1 MAMDHFEEQIKASLA
16 VYKRQILG
24 VTEDG
29 LWRKNKPPYPHILP
43 AAQRQLNVLPAIREE
58 FWDWFRDSGVAL
70 HSNFHHL
77 NSSQALCFNLFF
89 PLLSDGGR
97 PLGKVLDALRIPGEA
112 ASGAAFEF
120 QPDEAEGTCFD
131 FMIPMASGAR
141 VYFELKY
148 TESSFGKARADTH
161 HVDKFRR
168 IYQPRLHGRFEDSF
182 CCEARFLANYQIVRN
197 IWHLDGESGDRAVF
211 LFPHANRLLRQQE
224 AIIRSCAAEPYNSRV
239 HVVYLE
245 NLLNLL
251 QQDRRCSGV
260 EVASLTEFKSKYFPL
275 DACLPA
281 AGSSAWI

>member
-1 MAMDHFEEQIKASLA
+1 MARDHFEEQIKASLA
-16 VYKRQILG
+16 VYKREVLG

-29 LWRKNKPPYPHILP
+29 LWRKNKRPYPHILP
-43 AAQRQLNVLPAIREE
+43 VAQRRLNVLSAIREE
-58 FWDWFRDSGVAL
+58 FWDWFSDSGVAL

-97 PLGKVLDALRIPGEA
+97 PLGRVLDALRIPGEA
-112 ASGAAFEF
+112 ASSAAFEF

-148 TESSFGKARADTH
+148 TESSFGKARADIH

-211 LFPHANRLLRQQE
+211 LFPHANRLLRQHE
-224 AIIRSCAAEPYNSRV
+224 AIIRSCAAEPYKSRV
-239 HVVYLE
+239 HIVYLE

-251 QQDRRCSGV
+251 QQDRGCSGV
-260 EVASLTEFKSKYFPL
+260 EVASLTEFKSKYFPN
-275 DACLPA
+275 DACVPA
-281 AGSSAWI
+281 PGSGACI